1 MAKTPAQRAAKH
13 GTPATPAAQ
22 GPGAG
27 SRAGGG
33 AKGAS
38 ANSPSANSA
47 GANSAGAKTDP
58 ARAQGNP
65 NLIVIAGV
73 VASAFLFWYLHLLT
87 LNQMTQ
93 LAGGRAMPDSLP
105 GGFDPGY
112 VDQLRAAMNPAALG
126 QLQFVH
132 KTAGTLFPLVF
143 ALTSAILIGLNVANK
158 ALRRALW
165 IPPLLFV
172 IAELWAN
179 FAIDGVLS
187 GPAPDPARVALASIL
202 VTASWVLLTISVLAS
217 AWALYRGQR
226 GRQKLRTGTTSTAQQ
241 RPS

>member
-13 GTPATPAAQ
+13 GSPAAAATP
-22 GPGAG
+22 
-27 SRAGGG
+27 R
-33 AKGAS
+33 S
-38 ANSPSANSA
+38 APRSPARGSA
-47 GANSAGAKTDP
+47 GRSDTRADP
-58 ARAQGNP
+58 ARTQGNP
-65 NLIVIAGV
+65 HLIVIAGV

-93 LAGGRAMPDSLP
+93 LSGGRAMPDALP
-105 GGFDPGY
+105 VGFDAGY
-112 VDQLRAAMNPAALG
+112 IGQLRAVMSPAALG

-143 ALTSAILIGLNVANK
+143 ALTAVILISLNVANK

-165 IPPLLFV
+165 IAPLLFV
-172 IAELWAN
+172 VAGLWAN
-179 FAIDGVLS
+179 FAVDGVLS
-187 GPAPDPARVALASIL
+187 GPPPAPAAVALASVL
-202 VTASWVLLTISVLAS
+202 VTASWVLLTLSVLVS

-226 GRQKLRTGTTSTAQQ
+226 RRRKLSVEKPSIAPH